1 MDITNICLISA
12 DNRIFTFFFFFF
24 NAGMMVGVLI
34 RGRKPLTGV
43 FIYLRLKCWRW
54 DGRWGHNG
62 DQTVADTATVTLPLE
77 TESQGFSWGCGCPG
91 KDDISSL
98 PCAVT

>member
-1 MDITNICLISA
+1 MDVTNICLIYA
-12 DNRIFTFFFFFF
+12 DNRILTFFFFFF
-24 NAGMMVGVLI
+24 NAGMMVGVLV
-34 RGRKPLTGV
+34 RGWQPLTGV

-62 DQTVADTATVTLPLE
+62 DQTVADMATVTLPLE
-77 TESQGFSWGCGCPG
+77 TECQDFSWGCGCPG

>member
-1 MDITNICLISA
+1 MV
-12 DNRIFTFFFFFF
+12 
-24 NAGMMVGVLI
+24 AG
-34 RGRKPLTGV
+34 
-43 FIYLRLKCWRW
+43 
-54 DGRWGHNG
+54 DNG

-98 PCAVT
+98 PCVVT